1 MSLSVDT
8 SVWFSADLFT
18 AMRATLGADR
28 SLAHL
33 KAHAVGQTVT
43 HSHLRAEQVVDW
55 STRGGAKALGKDA
68 EIGSLN
74 RGKKA
79 DIVLIKNDDSPTMSP
94 IVNPYGHVALQASRG
109 DVHTVLVNGNVKK
122 FANKLVGA
130 DLAGVRTKL
139 EETVA
144 FLQGK
149 LGAELWKQ
157 GMNPDIPETRILD
170 NPFMYTEYH
179 SPSTHKAHEPA
190 EEE

>member
-1 MSLSVDT
+1 M
-8 SVWFSADLFT
+8 
-18 AMRATLGADR
+18 
-28 SLAHL
+28 
-33 KAHAVGQTVT
+33 
-43 HSHLRAEQVVDW
+43 
-55 STRGGAKALGKDA
+55 
-68 EIGSLN
+68 
-74 RGKKA
+74 
-79 DIVLIKNDDSPTMSP
+79 LIKNDDSPTMSP

-109 DVHTVLVNGNVKK
+109 DVHTVLVGGNVKK

-170 NPFMYTEYH
+170 NPFMYTEYR
-179 SPSTHKAHEPA
+179 SASTHKAHELA